1 MLKIYTIYGA
11 GYDSNS
17 FILEESGEALLV
29 DTGTG
34 LHSARVQKM
43 IEKFIPVSSV
53 KQIILTH
60 RHYDHV
66 GGLPALL
73 KATGAKVMMHELDAP
88 YVEEAKERTAAFFK
102 GAQERIALAR
112 RLKDADKISVGSAE
126 LEVLHTPG
134 HTEGCICLYH
144 AESKSLVS
152 GDTVFA
158 EGSVGRWDLEGGDYA
173 ALMASV
179 KRLCLLDVENL
190 YPGHGCIVEGGAGE
204 HIQMALE
211 SL

>member
-1 MLKIYTIYGA
+1 MLKVHTIYGA
-11 GYDSNS
+11 GSDSNI
-17 FILEESGEALLV
+17 FVLEDAGEAILV

-34 LHSARVQKM
+34 AHASRVQKT
-43 IEKFIPVSSV
+43 IEKFIPLSSI
-53 KQIILTH
+53 KQIVLTH
-60 RHYDHV
+60 RHYDHA

-73 KATGAKVMMHELDAP
+73 KATGAIAMMHELDAP
-88 YVEEAKERTAAFFK
+88 YVEEAREGSAAYFNGTQEKVKFSRTLKE
-102 GAQERIALAR
+102 G
-112 RLKDADKISVGSAE
+112 DKINAGNTE

-134 HTEGCICLYH
+134 HTQGCMCLYDR
-144 AESKSLVS
+144 ETKTLVS

-158 EGSVGRWDLEGGDYA
+158 EGSVGRWDLDGGDYEA
-173 ALMASV
+173 VVKSV

-204 HIQMALE
+204 HLQIALE